1 MGIEFKTDGDGK
13 SDGTQYSKTG
23 NNYLDLNV
31 SACYKPAEKMGL
43 RDDIID
49 IIAVK
54 NTEQNFGILLRFG
67 YMVK

>member
-1 MGIEFKTDGDGK
+1 
-13 SDGTQYSKTG
+13 
-23 NNYLDLNV
+23 
-31 SACYKPAEKMGL
+31 MGL